1 MSLPRN
7 ISILVSML
15 NMRLRDD
22 DMSLETIIETSDE
35 NVEEIMAYL
44 SENGYVYDQDQKQI
58 KLKTGNLPA
67 RTAVSTEMTRY
78 VGNLS
83 GTKWGNIVVNA
94 GEFALSSVYDLNTV
108 GENIQYETPI
118 SILQPYVVTYM
129 WKRVS

>member
-58 KLKTGNLPA
+58 KLK
-67 RTAVSTEMTRY
+67 
-78 VGNLS
+78 
-83 GTKWGNIVVNA
+83 
-94 GEFALSSVYDLNTV
+94 
-108 GENIQYETPI
+108 
-118 SILQPYVVTYM
+118 
-129 WKRVS
+129 

>member
-44 SENGYVYDQDQKQI
+44 SENSYVYDQDQKQI
-58 KLKTGNLPA
+58 KLK
-67 RTAVSTEMTRY
+67 
-78 VGNLS
+78 
-83 GTKWGNIVVNA
+83 
-94 GEFALSSVYDLNTV
+94 
-108 GENIQYETPI
+108 
-118 SILQPYVVTYM
+118 
-129 WKRVS
+129 